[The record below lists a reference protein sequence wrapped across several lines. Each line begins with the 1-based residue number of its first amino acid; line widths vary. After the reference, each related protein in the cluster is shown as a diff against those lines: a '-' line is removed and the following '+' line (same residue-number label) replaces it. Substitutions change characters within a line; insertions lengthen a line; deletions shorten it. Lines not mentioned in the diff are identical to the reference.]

1 MEFNYIKVM
10 LNNTPMAVLKLEK
23 GSKEEMDVINKLID
37 NDFVL
42 LKCTAEYYESILGSD
57 MSIELIDI
65 DDEE

>member
-37 NDFVL
+37 NNFVL
-42 LKCTAEYYESILGSD
+42 LKCTSEYYESILGSD
-57 MSIELIDI
+57 ISIELIDI
-65 DDEE
+65 DNEE